1 MNDEIL
7 KELRV
12 LNRLL
17 AMRAI
22 IDVEKRVKWDDKAK
36 SFLLSKSSELIAI
49 LREENI
55 ADQMPQESE

>member
-7 KELRV
+7 KELKV

-22 IDVEKRVKWDDKAK
+22 IDVEKGRKWDDKAK